1 MSLLLTAVEVFE
13 LTGRKQPAAQVRWLA
28 RRGWKYELDFDGRPK
43 VARAYF
49 ECRLVRKAATTEQQH
64 SEFAVNVKTLRCAH
78 RIA

>member
-49 ECRLVRKAATTEQQH
+49 EWRLVQKPAPTEQPT
-64 SEFAVNVKTLRCAH
+64 SEVAVNVEALRCVR